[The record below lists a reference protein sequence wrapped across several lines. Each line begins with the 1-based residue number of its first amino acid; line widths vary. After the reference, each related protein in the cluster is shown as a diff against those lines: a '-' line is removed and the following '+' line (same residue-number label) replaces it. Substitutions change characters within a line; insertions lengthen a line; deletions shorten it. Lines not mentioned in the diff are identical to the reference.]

1 MPPRLRFRFFFC
13 KTKPQRIAITAASP
27 RHTAPQP
34 RRGCA
39 VAVGPV
45 GLAAPARQLRNRRKC
60 MAWGTAA
67 IIPPS
72 TCERAL
78 MFFYGIMAL
87 AIGFGLGFIVAI
99 AAFAPSGKPKKAT
112 FDDIFKN

>member
-1 MPPRLRFRFFFC
+1 
-13 KTKPQRIAITAASP
+13 
-27 RHTAPQP
+27 
-34 RRGCA
+34 
-39 VAVGPV
+39 
-45 GLAAPARQLRNRRKC
+45 
-60 MAWGTAA
+60 
-67 IIPPS
+67 
-72 TCERAL
+72 